1 MRDAESILILVLLCT
16 GLLLLIIFCVWISIE
31 NKMDEI
37 SNQIKD
43 MDVIKHKEE
52 K

>member
-16 GLLLLIIFCVWISIE
+16 VWISIE
-31 NKMDEI
+31 NKMAEI